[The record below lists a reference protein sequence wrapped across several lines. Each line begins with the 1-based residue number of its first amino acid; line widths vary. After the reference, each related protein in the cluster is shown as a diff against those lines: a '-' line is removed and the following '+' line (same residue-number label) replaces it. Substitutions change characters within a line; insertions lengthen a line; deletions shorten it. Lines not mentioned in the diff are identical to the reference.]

1 MAPATVSTPQ
11 KRKASLSHASASAK
25 RTRSVS
31 ISVKVTHTATDDGPG
46 SPDLPVVLKN
56 PQACLGG
63 IPEELLLKIME
74 HVKEVGRDDAL
85 SKLCRTDKL
94 CKRIAEVVLYKTV
107 HALGSSMYYKKAAAI
122 ASNHLLSE
130 HVREIKIFFGG
141 KKINKDACYKILANA
156 HDIQT
161 FHVMETY
168 DRPAHTPKWLQ
179 ILNSAVARPVGG
191 HLNRFAKLKE
201 LNIGSRNLSVEELS
215 CVFRL
220 PSLETLTLE
229 DICQTTPVENW
240 SVPESSSSIRKLR
253 LVYAMMDISVIAQM
267 LLTLK
272 ALHSFRYQRSIGR
285 WEPFAA
291 EDNPLSIWPEHSW
304 KLLGDALR
312 GHRHS
317 LEAVYA
323 TDNSDKDILD
333 VVYPNGRDVD
343 ILGSLRDF
351 PRLKCCHVP
360 VEAFLDP
367 RIGGNDL
374 SLYLP
379 PQVGKAGAKVAPK
392 GPDCGCGF
400 WRSGWCG

>member
-31 ISVKVTHTATDDGPG
+31 ISVKVTHTATDDGPS

-94 CKRIAEVVLYKTV
+94 CKRIAEVVMYKTLRAV
-107 HALGSSMYYKKAAAI
+107 SSTRHYKKAAAI
-122 ASNHLLSE
+122 ASNHLLSR
-130 HVREIKIFFGG
+130 HIREISIFFGG
-141 KKINKDACYKILANA
+141 KPVNKDACNKILANA
-156 HDIQT
+156 HDIQAFNVT
-161 FHVMETY
+161 ETY
-168 DRPAHTPKWLQ
+168 DRPEDTPKWLQ
-179 ILNSAVARPVGG
+179 MLNSAVARPVGG
-191 HLNRFAKLKE
+191 HVNRFAKLKE
-201 LNIGSRNLSVEELS
+201 LNIASRHLSVEELS

-220 PSLETLTLE
+220 PSLETLILWE
-229 DICQTTPVENW
+229 ICQTTPVENW
-240 SVPESSSSIRKLR
+240 SVPESSSSIRKLH
-253 LVYAMMDISVIAQM
+253 LVHAMMDISVVAQM

-272 ALHSFRYQRSIGR
+272 ALHSFRYHRSTGR

-291 EDNPLSIWPEHSW
+291 EGNPLSIWPEHSW

-323 TDNSDKDILD
+323 TDDSDKDILD
-333 VVYPNGRDVD
+333 LVYPNSRDVD
-343 ILGSLRDF
+343 TLGSLRDF

-367 RIGGNDL
+367 RIGGNDR

-379 PQVGKAGAKVAPK
+379 PQVGEGGTEAKP
-392 GPDCGCGF
+392 GRRGCRCDFRG
-400 WRSGWCG
+400 SVWCA